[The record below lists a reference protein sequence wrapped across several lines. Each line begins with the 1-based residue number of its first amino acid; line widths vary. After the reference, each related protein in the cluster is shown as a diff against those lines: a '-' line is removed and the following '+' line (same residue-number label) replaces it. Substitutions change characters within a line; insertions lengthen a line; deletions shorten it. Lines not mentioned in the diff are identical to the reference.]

1 MFWLFSGFGYFGS
14 VPVRSSVSGFF
25 AHAYFSSW
33 LKTKLC
39 IMFFFVQSLV
49 VENGKFLLSAKRT
62 RRTTRTEYI
71 ISMDADNI
79 SRSSNSYLGKL
90 RFVLISLK

>member
-1 MFWLFSGFGYFGS
+1 MIIFSVF
-14 VPVRSSVSGFF
+14 VS
-25 AHAYFSSW
+25 A
-33 LKTKLC
+33 L
-39 IMFFFVQSLV
+39 I

-71 ISMDADNI
+71 ISMDAENI

-90 RFVLISLK
+90 RFCLNLCSLNVILIHMFTY